1 MCDNGSIA
9 YSFKVSNDQSFSW
22 LFFLIQYADLHANVR
37 LFFFK
42 GQDVM
47 STWETKIVCKTVKI
61 EYDRTS
67 EPFTKPDMSTTIVS
81 FHHQT
86 STSGII

>member
-1 MCDNGSIA
+1 
-9 YSFKVSNDQSFSW
+9 
-22 LFFLIQYADLHANVR
+22 
-37 LFFFK
+37 
-42 GQDVM
+42 M
-47 STWETKIVCKTVKI
+47 STWETKTVCKTVKT

-67 EPFTKPDMSTTIVS
+67 EPFTKPEMSTTIVS

>member
-1 MCDNGSIA
+1 MNGSIA
-9 YSFKVSNDQSFSW
+9 YSFKVSNDRSFSW
-22 LFFLIQYADLHANVR
+22 LFFLIQYAGLHANVR
-37 LFFFK
+37 LFFFFK

-47 STWETKIVCKTVKI
+47 STWETKTVCKTVKI

-67 EPFTKPDMSTTIVS
+67 EPFTKPEMSTTIVS